1 MGHQLDS
8 QAIENR
14 LREIREAISAL
25 QGEADELAVALRVF
39 ERFSAPKSPS
49 KEENNGGKLKLGPAR
64 PKGIPTNFEMT
75 EMILKA
81 SEREGKNGL
90 GANEIVEQIGSRYWP
105 GVVGAQIL
113 PVIYHFAKQGRIR
126 KTAGGKF
133 KSIHK
138 TSEGPNA
145 SASEPS

>member
-14 LREIREAISAL
+14 LREIREAISTL

-39 ERFSAPKSPS
+39 ERFSPS
-49 KEENNGGKLKLGPAR
+49 ESSSKKKKGDKPKLGPAR

-75 EMILKA
+75 EMILKG

-90 GANEIVEQIGSRYWP
+90 TANEIVEQIGSRYWP
-105 GVVGAQIL
+105 GVTGAQIL

-133 KSIHK
+133 KCLHK
-138 TSEGPNA
+138 SNEGPDA
-145 SASEPS
+145 AAA

>member
-14 LREIREAISAL
+14 LREIRENISAL
-25 QGEADELAVALRVF
+25 QGEADELEVALRVF
-39 ERFSAPKSPS
+39 ERFSPSESSSTKNKS
-49 KEENNGGKLKLGPAR
+49 GKPKLGPAR
-64 PKGIPTNFEMT
+64 PRGIPTNFEMT
-75 EMILKA
+75 EMVLKA

-90 GANEIVEQIGSRYWP
+90 TANEIIEQIGSRYWP
-105 GVVGAQIL
+105 GIMGAQIL
-113 PVIYHFAKQGRIR
+113 PVIYRFAKQGRIR

-138 TSEGPNA
+138 NSEGPNA
-145 SASEPS
+145 SAFEPS

>member
-8 QAIENR
+8 QAIETR
-14 LREIREAISAL
+14 LREIREKISAL
-25 QGEADELAVALRVF
+25 QVEADELEVALRVF
-39 ERFSAPKSPS
+39 ERFSPS
-49 KEENNGGKLKLGPAR
+49 EPSAKKMNGDKPKLGPAR
-64 PKGIPTNFEMT
+64 PRDIPTNFEMT

-90 GANEIVEQIGSRYWP
+90 TATEIVEQIRTRYWP
-105 GVVGAQIL
+105 GIMGAQIL

-138 TSEGPNA
+138 NSEGPSA

>member
-14 LREIREAISAL
+14 LREIRENISAL
-25 QGEADELAVALRVF
+25 QGEAEELEVALRVF
-39 ERFSAPKSPS
+39 ERFSPSESSSTKNKSS
-49 KEENNGGKLKLGPAR
+49 KPKLGPAR
-64 PKGIPTNFEMT
+64 PRGIPTNFEMT
-75 EMILKA
+75 EMVLTA

-90 GANEIVEQIGSRYWP
+90 TANEIIEQIGSRYWP

-138 TSEGPNA
+138 NNEG
-145 SASEPS
+145 SLGGASEPS

>member
-14 LREIREAISAL
+14 LREIRENISAL
-25 QGEADELAVALRVF
+25 QGEADELGVALRVF
-39 ERFSAPKSPS
+39 ERFSTPESSLKK
-49 KEENNGGKLKLGPAR
+49 KEGDKPKLGPAR
-64 PKGIPTNFEMT
+64 PRGIPTNFEMT
-75 EMILKA
+75 EMVLKA

-90 GANEIVEQIGSRYWP
+90 AANEIVEQIGSRYWP
-105 GVVGAQIL
+105 GVTGAQIL

-138 TSEGPNA
+138 NSEGPNA
-145 SASEPS
+145 AASEPP

>member
-8 QAIENR
+8 QAIETR
-14 LREIREAISAL
+14 LREIREKISAL
-25 QGEADELAVALRVF
+25 QVEADELEVALRVF
-39 ERFSAPKSPS
+39 ERFSPS
-49 KEENNGGKLKLGPAR
+49 EPSSKKLNGDKPKLGPAR
-64 PKGIPTNFEMT
+64 PRGIPTNFEMT

-90 GANEIVEQIGSRYWP
+90 TAAEIVEQIRTRYWP
-105 GVVGAQIL
+105 GIMGAQIL
-113 PVIYHFAKQGRIR
+113 PVIYHFVKQGRIR

-138 TSEGPNA
+138 NSEGPNA